1 MHKITRCA
9 IAAVII
15 SLMIPLYCFG
25 KQDKSQPFKLT
36 GKIVAPLYKA
46 RMNVLYTEKNNS
58 QAVCYFIIDE
68 RTQII
73 GNLKVGAA
81 VNVTFKIRR
90 RHGHASKRLALVI
103 EVKGD
108 APQGATLSAPK

>member
-1 MHKITRCA
+1 MRKIIRCA
-9 IAAVII
+9 IAAIII
-15 SLMIPLYCFG
+15 SLIIPLYCFG

-58 QAVCYFIIDE
+58 QAVCNFIINE

-73 GNLKVGAA
+73 GNLQVGAT
-81 VNVTFKIRR
+81 VNVTFRVRR
-90 RHGHASKRLALVI
+90 RRGYASKRLALVI